1 MLLRQRLVALFHS
14 QASPILI
21 LLIINLIIGFLTF
34 RDYGFSLDEPLYYD
48 YAESIGYAY
57 SPAAWFSGDFDL
69 TRAYGAS
76 PADHANRGPAY
87 LLLTRL
93 PAQWLQDLGL
103 DKASAWHLVNF
114 LAFQVGVYF
123 FYRFCLRW
131 MQPLAA
137 FAATAFLFSQPV
149 VWEHAFINPK
159 DPPFLTFFLVTLEAG
174 FRMAERLAN
183 PRPGESGW
191 ETLRVVLLPS
201 ILLGLTTNLRVLGPL
216 AGGLAGSYFL
226 TLKRPKRILWFLPYG
241 LIAYLVMVITWPYLW
256 ENPIGK
262 FIEVV
267 RFMSY
272 NPTTLRVLFYGHLYP
287 ANELPLR
294 YLPAMLLFTLTEPVW
309 PLAGLGLVVAI
320 VRIAHRRLDWK
331 TLLPTLGWFAIPFG
345 YVLLRRPP
353 MYDGF
358 RHFLFIVPPL
368 FVLAGIA
375 LQAAFQ
381 WMQHVLPKGKPWL
394 QIALLLMVL
403 LPSLLA
409 AISLHPY
416 EYTYYNQFIGGTGQA
431 AYRFETDY
439 WLTCYKDAVAQLEP
453 FAGQGV
459 NLFVQ
464 REFYIAAYYAPPNI
478 TVLDAD
484 RLRKSI
490 QPGDYLLMNSRANPS
505 LQRYRDPH
513 QIVLR
518 VGRGGALFCVTQRQ

>member
-1 MLLRQRLVALFHS
+1 MLLRQHLHTLLHS
-14 QASPILI
+14 RTTPIL
-21 LLIINLIIGFLTF
+21 LLLLVNLVIGLLTF

-57 SPAAWFSGDFDL
+57 SPAAWFSPDFDL

-87 LLLTRL
+87 LLLARL
-93 PAQWLQDLGL
+93 PAQALQNLGL

-137 FAATAFLFSQPV
+137 LAAAAFLSSQPIL
-149 VWEHAFINPK
+149 WEHAFINPK
-159 DPPFLTFFLVTLEAG
+159 DPPFLTFFLVTLELG
-174 FRMAERLAN
+174 FRMSQRLADL
-183 PRPGESGW
+183 PPGESGW
-191 ETLRVVLLPS
+191 KMLRVVLLPA

-216 AGGLAGSYFL
+216 AAALTGLYFL
-226 TLKRPKRILWFLPYG
+226 TLKKPQRILWFIPYG
-241 LIAYLVMVITWPYLW
+241 LIAYLVMVATWPYLW
-256 ENPIGK
+256 ENPLGK

-272 NPTTLRVLFYGHLYP
+272 NPTTLRVFFYGNIYP
-287 ANELPLR
+287 ANKLPLR
-294 YLPAMLLFTLTEPVW
+294 YLPAMMFFTLTEPVW
-309 PLAGLGLVVAI
+309 PLAGLGLVVA
-320 VRIAHRRLDWK
+320 VARIARKTLDWK
-331 TLLPTLGWFAIPFG
+331 TLLPTLGWFFVPFA

-381 WMQHVLPKGKPWL
+381 WARRVWL
-394 QIALLLMVL
+394 QAVLLLALLL
-403 LPSLLA
+403 PSIIPSIA
-409 AISLHPY
+409 LHPY

-431 AYRFETDY
+431 AYQFETDY
-439 WLTCYKDAVAQLEP
+439 WLTCYKEAVAQLEP

-459 NLFVQ
+459 NLYVQ
-464 REFYIAAYYAPPNI
+464 REFYIAAYYAPPTI
-478 TVLDAD
+478 TVLDRD
-484 RLRKSI
+484 LGRKAI

-505 LQRYRDPH
+505 LQRFRDPR
-513 QIVLR
+513 QVVLR
-518 VGRGGALFCVTQRQ
+518 VGRDGALFCVTQRQ